1 MRQPSGVFRGFRI
14 TRQAGQTPP
23 LVVPF
28 DGIAGVSVA
37 NDSYWLAKIRAQVCP
52 EQSAAADFWN
62 SLSPEWRGVVIHAAA
77 LEGREEL
84 KAYLCNC
91 LWLELFERLTPSAI
105 MQIRTGIQKA
115 RNVFAGFGS
124 LRESDFQRKGTH
136 RNIRRRNPI
145 ERQVE
150 MVAAPHILQI
160 IERQRSL
167 RDQAEEG

>member
-1 MRQPSGVFRGFRI
+1 M
-14 TRQAGQTPP
+14 A
-23 LVVPF
+23 
-28 DGIAGVSVA
+28 D
-37 NDSYWLAKIRAQVCP
+37 NSYWLAKIRAQVCP

-84 KAYLCNC
+84 QAHLSNC

-124 LRESDFQRKGTH
+124 LRESDFQRKGTR
-136 RNIRRRNPI
+136 RNIRPRRPI
-145 ERQVE
+145 HKQIE
-150 MVAAPHILQI
+150 MVAAPHTLRNFEQ
-160 IERQRSL
+160 QHSL
-167 RDQAEEG
+167 KNQAEEG